1 MTPQLSFSEAFVQE
15 QAINYLKR
23 YYESRSSN
31 GKVYAG
37 SEAFTQNRAYRAD
50 GLIVFHQR
58 PSKIITVSLE
68 VKRDLGKGDLNKSID
83 YSRARRIAFAAS
95 FLLGL
100 LASVLLFRLWSPML
114 LEPLWYVAH
123 LGTTAVFASILYEML
138 KQKKLF
144 FTQRIR
150 ALQQLANYPA
160 NERWLAFAYDSRI
173 HSRDKLK
180 QVILACGQE
189 GAGLILIRPDKG
201 WQIEEWV
208 GPKYHNGS
216 GKQILKKY
224 LEESSIAQHIQ
235 SRQHRPVWW
244 LRKTPAQKK
253 YYFRIILFVS
263 LIFTVALLILGT
275 QKQSR
280 RHLPSV
286 VTYETVPSVTQQDAP
301 APESSSRETTPAPPT
316 ITADTTCTL
325 PTQGYLILEGQ
336 FQSYHE
342 ASQRATK
349 LNGLQLA
356 ESQPLWLPCTGA
368 TEPLWT
374 IQIGSPVHS
383 KSEAMR
389 QLDYY
394 EKNLSRAGAYRQ
406 SPRIVPL
413 Q

>member
-1 MTPQLSFSEAFVQE
+1 
-15 QAINYLKR
+15 
-23 YYESRSSN
+23 
-31 GKVYAG
+31 
-37 SEAFTQNRAYRAD
+37 
-50 GLIVFHQR
+50 
-58 PSKIITVSLE
+58 
-68 VKRDLGKGDLNKSID
+68 
-83 YSRARRIAFAAS
+83 
-95 FLLGL
+95 
-100 LASVLLFRLWSPML
+100 
-114 LEPLWYVAH
+114 VAH
-123 LGTTAVFASILYEML
+123 LATTAIFGSILYEVL

-180 QVILACGQE
+180 QVILACRQE

-201 WQIEEWV
+201 WRIEKEV
-208 GPKYHNGS
+208 EPRYYNSS

-224 LEESSIAQHIQ
+224 LEERSIAQQIQ

-253 YYFRIILFVS
+253 YYARILLFV
-263 LIFTVALLILGT
+263 TLLFVLVLFVIGA

-280 RHLPSV
+280 NHQSGV
-286 VTYETVPSVTQQDAP
+286 VTAEIAPTAPPQNAPKPEVDSGKP
-301 APESSSRETTPAPPT
+301 APTPP
-316 ITADTTCTL
+316 IMTADTTCTL

-336 FQSYHE
+336 FQSYDE
-342 ASQRATK
+342 ASQRATQLK
-349 LNGLQLA
+349 SLRLA
-356 ESQPLWLPCTGA
+356 ECQPLWLPCTGA
-368 TEPLWT
+368 TESLWT

-394 EKNLSRAGAYRQ
+394 EKNLSSAGAYRQ